1 MKPYLIGFGLIFFG
15 LILGYFCC
23 AMCVAAARGRE
34 QDEALDKALSKQ
46 VSIKFNIIAPA
57 ERKGEKG
64 NDDKEVDKPK
74 RA

>member
-34 QDEALDKALSKQ
+34 QDEALDKALS
-46 VSIKFNIIAPA
+46 NL
-57 ERKGEKG
+57 
-64 NDDKEVDKPK
+64 
-74 RA
+74 

>member
-1 MKPYLIGFGLIFFG
+1 MKPYLVGLGLIFFG

-34 QDEALDKALSKQ
+34 QDEALDK
-46 VSIKFNIIAPA
+46 IIALA

-64 NDDKEVDKPK
+64 NDD
-74 RA
+74 